1 MGGGGVFYSFRIR
14 EDIRA
19 KSDSELTNTLRS
31 FADIK
36 VFFSLKE
43 ILHADEFIGELCKSY
58 FLNMT
63 MMKPIQK

>member
-1 MGGGGVFYSFRIR
+1 MRRRQPGCVGGGGVFYSFRIR

-43 ILHADEFIGELCKSY
+43 ILCVGNQNKFIGEL
-58 FLNMT
+58 F
-63 MMKPIQK
+63 